1 MTVRHPRGSA
11 AEPAAGGRS
20 WVPEGVA
27 LVAAGDAT
35 RQVPDGEPGP
45 LRIDDPR
52 LMRALAHPAR
62 VAILERLAGGA
73 TATATECAEVCGLS
87 PSATSYH
94 LRALA
99 KLGMVE
105 EAPSRG
111 DQRER
116 LWRGRVRGWATAV
129 GPRGGAEAQAAEHL
143 LASMTTSRADEK
155 TQGWLD
161 RMGEEDPDWYEA
173 AMVSQSLLE
182 VTREELAELNEQVLA
197 LLRPYTRAYR
207 KGPTPGDA
215 RAVRVIYRAFPE
227 GETRR

>member
-1 MTVRHPRGSA
+1 M
-11 AEPAAGGRS
+11 
-20 WVPEGVA
+20 
-27 LVAAGDAT
+27 AAGDT
-35 RQVPDGEPGP
+35 GGQPPEGDQGR

-99 KLGMVE
+99 KLGMIE

-116 LWRGRVRGWATAV
+116 LWRGRVRGWETSV
-129 GPRGGAEAQAAEHL
+129 GPRGDAEAQRAERL
-143 LASMTTSRADEK
+143 LATMTTSRADEK
-155 TQGWLD
+155 TQNWLD

-173 AMVSQSLLE
+173 SMVSQSLLDI
-182 VTREELAELNEQVLA
+182 THDELAKLNQQVLA
-197 LLRPYTRAYR
+197 LLRPYTRGHR
-207 KGPTPGDA
+207 KGEPSEGA
-215 RAVRVIYRAFPE
+215 RQVRVIYRAFPE
-227 GETRR
+227 R